1 MTSLLAGHSTRVY
14 SLTHSI
20 LSAVMIFLGVRFFFI
35 FTVTVS
41 FSFDLNGAI
50 QYHHA
55 SLVYLTDIP
64 EMLQQQWM
72 GNTGLPTTSGAKFRC
87 GKFCSKDGLYAT
99 SSNNR
104 ERVNKRTYNIEK
116 EGIKGRNGICR
127 ERERER
133 KREREREGGR
143 EKERKTK
150 TERQRQTEREGRCKL
165 DRKLEE
171 NKSQREI
178 EKVV

>member
-87 GKFCSKDGLYAT
+87 GKFYSKDGLYAT

-116 EGIKGRNGICR
+116 EGIKGRNGMCR
-127 ERERER
+127 E
-133 KREREREGGR
+133 REREREGGR
-143 EKERKTK
+143 DRERERER
-150 TERQRQTEREGRCKL
+150 ERQRQR
-165 DRKLEE
+165 DRDR
-171 NKSQREI
+171 QREKEGVNWI
-178 EKVV
+178 EN